1 MGRLRFLL
9 RRFLSLRDVADAA
22 EVDELLELDTEESS
36 ALDESELDVALDESE
51 LSYGGGEGS
60 GGLYSLES

>member
-1 MGRLRFLL
+1 MGRLRFLF

-36 ALDESELDVALDESE
+36 ALDDSELDVALDESE
-51 LSYGGGEGS
+51 LSDGGGEGS
-60 GGLYSLES
+60 GELYS